1 MTGVPQNLAPLKILA
16 RCVADFPT
24 IRENV
29 KYCSGLGIKFF
40 TPTPEAHGMEAVL
53 VGSGPSVRTQI
64 KNLEKKNRERF
75 DHGQGKYFFFG
86 IKGGHDFLLENGIE
100 PHFGIAVDP
109 LEKIHRENFLKKA
122 KDCKYFI
129 ASQCHPTLFD
139 SLMARG
145 EQVII
150 WHLLTDN
157 LLKWSQ
163 EEGSPIFQHYFIP
176 GGSTSGLRTIVLAYA
191 MGFRKFHLYGYDC
204 CLSLAKPNDT
214 KPTLRKVGGEICEG
228 LDEKGREKAIEVF
241 VGEGTDRKGFWAD
254 RAMASQCTEFQQL
267 LKSMH
272 KDEDPFTVRTYGQGM
287 IQHICRLLYKEGSP
301 ICLP

>member
-1 MTGVPQNLAPLKILA
+1 
-16 RCVADFPT
+16 VADFPT

-40 TPTPEAHGMEAVL
+40 IPTLTPHTHEAVL
-53 VGSGPSVRTQI
+53 VGSGPSVKTQI
-64 KNLEKKNRERF
+64 KNLQKKNRDRTP
-75 DHGQGKYFFFG
+75 GGKYCFFG

-122 KDCKYFI
+122 ERCTYFI

-139 SLMARG
+139 SLIARG
-145 EQVII
+145 EQVVI

-176 GGSTSGLRTIVLAYA
+176 GGSTSGLRSIVLAYA

-204 CLSLAKPNDT
+204 CLSLAKPNDK
-214 KPTLRKVGGEICEG
+214 KPTLRKVGGEICDG
-228 LDEKGREKAIEVF
+228 FDEKGREKAIEVF
-241 VGEGTDRKGFWAD
+241 VGEGSDRRAFWAD

-267 LKSMH
+267 LKSMQRDH
-272 KDEDPFTVRTYGQGM
+272 DPFTVRAYGQGM
-287 IQHICRLLYKEGSP
+287 IQHITRLLYKEGSP

>member
-1 MTGVPQNLAPLKILA
+1 MIPQNLAPLKILA

-24 IRENV
+24 IREQV
-29 KYCSGLGIKFF
+29 KYCCGLGLQYF
-40 TPTPEAHGMEAVL
+40 TPTLQRHELEAVL
-53 VGSGPSVRTQI
+53 VGSGPSVKNEI

-75 DHGQGKYFFFG
+75 PNGKYLFFG

-109 LEKIHRENFLKKA
+109 MEKIHRENFLKKA
-122 KDCKYFI
+122 KECKYFI

-139 SLMARG
+139 TLIARG

-157 LLKWSQ
+157 LMKWSQ

-191 MGFRKFHLYGYDC
+191 MGFRKFHLFGYDC
-204 CLSLAKPNDT
+204 CLSLAKPGDK
-214 KPTLRKVGGEICEG
+214 KPTLRKVGGEICDG
-228 LDEKGREKAIEVF
+228 NDEKGREKAIEVF
-241 VGEGTDRKGFWAD
+241 VGEGTDRRGFWAD
-254 RAMASQCTEFQQL
+254 RAMASQCTEFQEL
-267 LKSMH
+267 LKSMSRDH
-272 KDEDPFTVRTYGQGM
+272 DPFTVKAYGRGM
-287 IQHICRLLYKEGSP
+287 IQHIVRLLYKEGSAT
-301 ICLP
+301 CRL